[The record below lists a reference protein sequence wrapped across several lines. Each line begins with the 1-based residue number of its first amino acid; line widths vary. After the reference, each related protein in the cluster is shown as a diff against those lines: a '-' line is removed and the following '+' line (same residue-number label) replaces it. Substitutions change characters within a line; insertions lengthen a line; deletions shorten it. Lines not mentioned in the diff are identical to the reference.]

1 MMKYNTAGLGYD
13 GGASGGLAMGPPQ
26 HPIHP
31 PLLHPEPISYVLF
44 VVLFGVGAYLFAK
57 GFRVYWKF
65 RVLENLPLSPVRAVA
80 MGLVRVRGRAAGDEV
95 LTSPVTQQPCYY
107 YKLMIDKWETDA
119 RNKSYWMLYR
129 RDSDA
134 VQFYL
139 EDETGRMTVY
149 PRGAELDLM
158 RTAQTMFVGQLPE
171 TLMSSSMRLSELTD
185 SAHAPMVD
193 AATAAAAAKEEAV
206 ADLARSMAMIGA
218 APPPAGRFRLRESC
232 ILPGVSYDVTGTCVQ
247 NPLAKDVGDRN
258 LIKKGTNDPTF
269 MISDKPSQEVERRVD
284 RRALAYIFGGAFLMV
299 LSAGLALLMYTT
311 T

>member
-1 MMKYNTAGLGYD
+1 MQ
-13 GGASGGLAMGPPQ
+13 PPQ

-31 PLLHPEPISYVLF
+31 PLHPEPISYILF
-44 VVLFGVGAYLFAK
+44 VALFGLGAYLFAK

-65 RVLENLPLSPVRAVA
+65 RVLENLPLSPLRSVA
-80 MGLVRVRGRAAGDEV
+80 MGLVRVRGRATGDEV

-107 YKLMIDKWETDA
+107 YKMMIDKWETDA
-119 RNKSYWMLYR
+119 RNRSYWMLYR

-139 EDETGRMTVY
+139 EDETGRATVY

-158 RTAQTMFVGQLPE
+158 RTAQTIFVGQLPE
-171 TLMSSSMRLSELTD
+171 TLMSSSMRLTELPD
-185 SAHAPMVD
+185 SDNPPVVD

-206 ADLARSMAMIGA
+206 EELARSMAMIGA
-218 APPPAGRFRLRESC
+218 TPAQGGRFRLRESC

-247 NPLAKDVGDRN
+247 NPLAKDPGDRN

-269 MISDKPSQEVERRVD
+269 MISDKPSQMVEWRLD
-284 RRALAYIFGGAFLMV
+284 LRALAHIFGGAFLMI
-299 LSAGLALLMYTT
+299 LSAGLALLMYATT
-311 T
+311 